1 MRRAS
6 LISAART
13 ATRRG
18 AVRRFS
24 TQPLAAEADEA
35 STVFAPVTML
45 REEEMMMKDAAAAF
59 AATEVMPRVQEMDAQ
74 ACMPPELITSMCVH
88 FISPCPMARRVAPV
102 LRPSCAPVLTS

>member
-18 AVRRFS
+18 AASVRRFS

-35 STVFAPVTML
+35 STFFAPVTML

-88 FISPCPMARRVAPV
+88 SKHSRALCPAV
-102 LRPSCAPVLTS
+102 LRPCCAHTARPC